1 MLCEE
6 GWKDHVS
13 VCVDLIDVRLLPR
26 LHEHGAAAR
35 RAELQSTDPKSGIH
49 LNKTA

>member
-1 MLCEE
+1 M
-6 GWKDHVS
+6 S
-13 VCVDLIDVRLLPR
+13 VCVDLIDARLLSR
-26 LHEHGAAAR
+26 LHEHEVAAR